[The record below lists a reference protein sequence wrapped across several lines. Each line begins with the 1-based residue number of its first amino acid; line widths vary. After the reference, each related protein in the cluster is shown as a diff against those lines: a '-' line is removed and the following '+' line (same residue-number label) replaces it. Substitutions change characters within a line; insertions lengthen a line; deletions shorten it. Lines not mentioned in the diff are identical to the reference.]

1 MKMIFAILMFAVV
14 FGLLS
19 GGVSAVMEL
28 VELPTMIWT
37 QL

>member
-1 MKMIFAILMFAVV
+1 MMFAAV
-14 FGLLS
+14 FGLLI
-19 GGVSAVMEL
+19 GGVSAEVEL